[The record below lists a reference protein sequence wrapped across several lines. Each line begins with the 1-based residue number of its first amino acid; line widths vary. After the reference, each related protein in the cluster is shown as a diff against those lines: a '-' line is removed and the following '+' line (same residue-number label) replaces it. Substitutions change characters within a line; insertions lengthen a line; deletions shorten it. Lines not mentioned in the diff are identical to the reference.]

1 MKKGDKSKQ
10 PVEEVAPVA
19 AEEPVEPEVPTFGY
33 GKFVYRDQSTYSGN
47 WKMLSGHKMKHG
59 HGRATYAG
67 VNGGGKE
74 EYNGDWHEDK
84 MHGYGKYVFTSGGLY
99 SG

>member
-1 MKKGDKSKQ
+1 
-10 PVEEVAPVA
+10 
-19 AEEPVEPEVPTFGY
+19 
-33 GKFVYRDQSTYSGN
+33 
-47 WKMLSGHKMKHG
+47 MLSGHKMKHG